1 MKYWTYMK
9 GEVPGSYEPAD
20 LAALPDFSMTTLVCP
35 GEGEIAEKNWRR
47 AGEFDDI
54 VRAIDAHQANV
65 PPAAPLGAP
74 PTSNE
79 VDALLDTASTRMF
92 SHVADLMK
100 ELEAHRDEKSLI
112 ISLQRQIS
120 ALKQEL
126 NSARETAT
134 MLEIRIPRIAEL
146 EEAQRKDQAQLAQ
159 LQANLIARESQY
171 NEVRMAY
178 ERMRGEFDAA
188 KRRLQETDGNLS
200 IRNRLVDKL
209 SKELSDKEL
218 SLAKALGVIRRMEE
232 DLNRLCPSPE
242 MMKPAAAAPPPAP
255 RRAAAPPPP
264 PPPPPPPASEIV
276 EPLVVKTLSV
286 PEFKAPPSPIAG
298 TLAPNPAP
306 TAPEPTPTPAPTHI
320 SFTNDEP
327 PQAPPYLEPHHPTEP
342 PKAHEALMGFLRKVF
357 PGQTQ

>member
-20 LAALPDFSMTTLVCP
+20 LAALPGFSMTTLVCP

-54 VRAIDAHQANV
+54 VRALNAHQASV
-65 PPAAPLGAP
+65 PPPAPLGGP

-79 VDALLDTASTRMF
+79 IDALLDTTSTRMF

-100 ELEAHRDEKSLI
+100 ELETRRDEKGLI

-126 NSARETAT
+126 GSARETAT

-146 EEAQRKDQAQLAQ
+146 EEAQKKDQAQLAL
-159 LQANLIARESQY
+159 LQANLTARENQY
-171 NEVRMAY
+171 NEVRMAFELMKGEY
-178 ERMRGEFDAA
+178 EVT
-188 KRRLQETDGNLS
+188 KRRLTDTDNDLG

-209 SKELSDKEL
+209 SRELSEKEM
-218 SLAKALGVIRRMEE
+218 SLAKSLGLLRRMEE

-242 MMKPAAAAPPPAP
+242 SLKAAAHILPPAP
-255 RRAAAPPPP
+255 APVRRAAPPPP
-264 PPPPPPPASEIV
+264 PPSPSAPPPPPASEVI
-276 EPLVVKTLSV
+276 EPVVNKTLSV
-286 PEFKAPPSPIAG
+286 PEFTTPV
-298 TLAPNPAP
+298 PAP
-306 TAPEPTPTPAPTHI
+306 TVA
-320 SFTNDEP
+320 SFTSDEP
-327 PQAPPYLEPHHPTEP
+327 PLAPPYLEPHHPTEP
-342 PKAHEALMGFLRKVF
+342 PKAHEALLGFLRKVF
-357 PGQTQ
+357 PGQAQ